1 MAEENLPSEEEI
13 KRGEQAIDI
22 LQQLSDV
29 LLENLEINRQN
40 VDAIRD
46 SVTAA
51 GDLAAPFNV
60 TKEQQKEINKAF
72 RDSASLNAQ
81 MNASMKERVA
91 LERDSASVNKDLD
104 KAKNTIKRYRKKNK
118 SLTDY
123 ILKKLKDFNTLEGE
137 QNEK

>member
-13 KRGEQAIDI
+13 KRGEKAIDI

-40 VDAIRD
+40 VDAIKD

-60 TKEQQKEINKAF
+60 TKE
-72 RDSASLNAQ
+72 
-81 MNASMKERVA
+81 
-91 LERDSASVNKDLD
+91 
-104 KAKNTIKRYRKKNK
+104 
-118 SLTDY
+118 
-123 ILKKLKDFNTLEGE
+123 
-137 QNEK
+137 